1 MAIKSR
7 LLSKLKFTYMTTTMA
22 ATAHP
27 QKLRPVLHNLEEAR
41 KLCQQ
46 GLTESNYAKYGEV
59 YDGLI
64 MAIKQ
69 ILSGEAG
76 KDAGEIVG
84 LCKELL
90 EHIMAETSKE
100 EHFKKEI
107 VFLPYKASMW
117 DSLESVW
124 RAAYEDKDNCLA
136 YVVPIPYCDRNP
148 DGTAKEWHCERDLFP
163 QDVPTLDWQEVDLK
177 AMHPDVIFFHYPYDD
192 CNRVTSPSQEYYSR
206 NLKKYADKLVYI
218 PYFVTGKGV
227 KPNFIQ
233 EPGVNN
239 ADYVIVENEKIKA
252 IYEEYYSGGKL
263 PEGKILALGSPKYD
277 KVIASR
283 KEDYPLPEA
292 WERLIAGRKIILY
305 NTSLQAHLAHSD
317 KILEKLYS
325 VLLYFKER
333 KDLAFWWR
341 PHPLLEAT
349 LDSMLPHVASVYCE
363 IRDAYLQEGWGI
375 YDDTPELERAIVW
388 SDAYYGDTSSVVE
401 LYSKTGKPIMIQ
413 DMEVSNIT

>member
-1 MAIKSR
+1 MAENE
-7 LLSKLKFTYMTTTMA
+7 
-22 ATAHP
+22 HP
-27 QKLRPVLHNLEEAR
+27 QKLHPILHRLTEVR
-41 KLCQQ
+41 DLCQM
-46 GLTESNYAKYGEV
+46 GLTKSNYDVRYGEA
-59 YDGLI
+59 YDTLI

-69 ILSGEAG
+69 ILSGKAG

-90 EHIMAETSKE
+90 EHIMAETDKE
-100 EHFKKEI
+100 KHFKKEM

-136 YVVPIPYCDRNP
+136 YVIPIPYCDRNP

-163 QDVPTLDWQEVDLK
+163 KDVPTLDWQEVDLK
-177 AMHPDVIFFHYPYDD
+177 TMHPDVIFFHYPYDD
-192 CNRVTSPSQEYYSR
+192 CNRVTSPSEEFYSS
-206 NLKKYADKLVYI
+206 NLKKCADKLVYI
-218 PYFVTGKGV
+218 PYFVTGKEL

-252 IYEEYYSGGKL
+252 IYEEYYSGGEL

-292 WERLIAGRKIILY
+292 WERLVAGRKIILY
-305 NTSLQAHLAHSD
+305 NTSLQAHLIYSNR
-317 KILEKLYS
+317 IIEKLYS
-325 VLLYFKER
+325 VLLYFRSR

-341 PHPLLEAT
+341 PHPLMEAT
-349 LDSMLPHVASVYCE
+349 LDSMIPQVASVYRE
-363 IRDAYLQEGWGI
+363 LRDAYLKEGWGI
-375 YDDTPELERAIVW
+375 YDDTPELERAIAW

-413 DMEVSNIT
+413 DMEVTNIA